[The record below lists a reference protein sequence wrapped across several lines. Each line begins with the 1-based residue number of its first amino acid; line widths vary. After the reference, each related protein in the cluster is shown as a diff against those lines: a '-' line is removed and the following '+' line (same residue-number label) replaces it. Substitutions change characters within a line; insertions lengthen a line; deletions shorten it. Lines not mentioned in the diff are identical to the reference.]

1 MQKTGRICSRSH
13 VNQFALPICGL
24 LNWSLSSVQKDQLA
38 SGMRWVRIPEADRT
52 ARLLTL
58 FRRVYCMPRQ
68 FPVPLASQILP
79 APANYITVLLTILIR
94 VHEYVCV
101 HTSKSAFM
109 SWQNSHAGVGLWY
122 ILIFFLFVLFNPHYC
137 AYWCRKYV
145 NLCPSPHVRRSK
157 RSLPRQYPG
166 SVPRHPKSSKSLPAD
181 DHPLI
186 LSSASQSI
194 D

>member
-1 MQKTGRICSRSH
+1 MRSGQGINIGQLWFEESDTSGCTCRHFGADASVGWEARLDAEDGSHMWPLSRYS
-13 VNQFALPICGL
+13 VALPICGL

-38 SGMRWVRIPEADRT
+38 SGMRCVRIPVADRT

-79 APANYITVLLTILIR
+79 APANYTTVLLTTLIR

-101 HTSKSAFM
+101 HTSKPALM

-122 ILIFFLFVLFNPHYC
+122 IPIFFLFVLFEPHCC
-137 AYWCRKYV
+137 AY
-145 NLCPSPHVRRSK
+145 
-157 RSLPRQYPG
+157 
-166 SVPRHPKSSKSLPAD
+166 
-181 DHPLI
+181 
-186 LSSASQSI
+186 
-194 D
+194 